1 MTVQGWI
8 VFAIGILFI
17 LVGGGLMV
25 YSSLSRRQAARA
37 STVDQGILEKIL
49 NFVLK
54 VLEIIVKLIPQNIIA
69 QVGFILIILGI
80 ALVVLPFLIPGL

>member
-8 VFAIGILFI
+8 VFAVGILFI
-17 LVGGGLMV
+17 LVGGGLLV
-25 YSSLSRRQAARA
+25 YSSLSRRVSAKAGI
-37 STVDQGILEKIL
+37 DQGILKTIL
-49 NFVLK
+49 DFVLK
-54 VLEIIVKLIPQNIIA
+54 VLEIIVKLIPQNIVS

>member
-25 YSSLSRRQAARA
+25 YSSLSRRQAAKA
-37 STVDQGILEKIL
+37 SIDQGILNTIL

-54 VLEIIVKLIPQNIIA
+54 VLEIIVKLIPQNIIT
-69 QVGFILIILGI
+69 QVGFILIIVGI

>member
-8 VFAIGILFI
+8 VFALGILFI

-25 YSSLSRRQAARA
+25 YSSLSRRATAKA
-37 STVDQGILEKIL
+37 EVDQGILKTIL
-49 NFVLK
+49 DFALK
-54 VLEIIVKLIPQNIIA
+54 VLEIIVKLIPQNIVS

-80 ALVVLPFLIPGL
+80 ALLVLPFLIPGL

>member
-25 YSSLSRRQAARA
+25 YSSLSRRQTAKA
-37 STVDQGILEKIL
+37 SIDQGILNTIL

-54 VLEIIVKLIPQNIIA
+54 VLEIIVKLIPQNIVS
-69 QVGFILIILGI
+69 QVGFILIIVGI

>member
-25 YSSLSRRQAARA
+25 YSSLSRRQAAKA
-37 STVDQGILEKIL
+37 ATVDQGILEKIL

-54 VLEIIVKLIPQNIIA
+54 VLEIIVKLIPQNIVA